1 MHHLL
6 KNPVKTQMMTLI
18 KTTTMT
24 REEYMILMIH
34 HDLYKVAN
42 IKEKKECFK
51 YHITRDKQKTCL
63 KKKEA

>member
-42 IKEKKECFK
+42 IKEKKSVLNIILLE
-51 YHITRDKQKTCL
+51 TN
-63 KKKEA
+63 KKLA